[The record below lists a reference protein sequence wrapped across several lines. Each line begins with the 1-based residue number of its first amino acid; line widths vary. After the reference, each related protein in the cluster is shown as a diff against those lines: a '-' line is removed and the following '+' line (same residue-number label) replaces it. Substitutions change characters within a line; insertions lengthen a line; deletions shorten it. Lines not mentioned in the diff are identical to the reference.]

1 MDYKLASSILLNGK
15 PYLKNDLILLAQG
28 GLADQKSPDWEKSI
42 FTFLLNWLDDNNHI
56 EVKTSG
62 STGAPRNVLIQKQF
76 MVNSALKTG
85 VFLNLKKGN
94 NALLCL
100 PAEYI
105 AGKMMLVRAMALSL
119 NLTLSE
125 PTSNPLKRRIE
136 EFDFVAMIPT
146 QVHEIFK
153 EPDGD
158 RKLNSIKNLIIGGA
172 PLPLALRKTIQQ
184 LSNKSYLTYG
194 MTETVTHI
202 AMEKLNGVDADG
214 WLHTLPGIS
223 VSADASGRLI
233 IDAPE
238 ITESKVKTND
248 LVKIRNERTF
258 KVIGRSDNLIISGG
272 INIIPEEIENKI
284 AHLMNAFPW
293 VSFIVSSIPDEKLGE
308 LAVLVIEGKL
318 PEPALQNDLLLQC
331 SEELPKHQH
340 PKQIFFLETFPR
352 TGNQKVDRR
361 RIRELILKC

>member
-1 MDYKLASSILLNGK
+1 MDYKSGSSLLLDGK
-15 PYLKNDLILLAQG
+15 PYLKKDLIPFAQA
-28 GLADQKSPDWEKSI
+28 GLADENSPAWEKSI
-42 FTFLLNWLDDNNHI
+42 FTFLLNWLDVNDHI

-62 STGAPRNVLIQKQF
+62 STGAPKIFRIQKQF

-85 VFLNLKKGN
+85 AFLNLKKGD

-105 AGKMMLVRAMALSL
+105 AGKMMLVRAMVLGL

-125 PTSNPLKRRIE
+125 PTSNPLKNSIE
-136 EFDFVAMIPT
+136 EFDFVAMVPT

-153 EPDGD
+153 EPDGA

-172 PLPLALRKTIQQ
+172 ALPTALLKKMQQ
-184 LSNKSYLTYG
+184 LSNKCFLTYG

-202 AMEKLNGVDADG
+202 AMEKLNGDDADG

-223 VSADASGRLI
+223 VSADASGRLV

-238 ITESKVKTND
+238 ITESKVETND
-248 LVKIRNERTF
+248 LVKIKNERTF
-258 KVIGRSDNLIISGG
+258 KIIGRSDNLFISGG

-284 AHLMNAFPW
+284 AHLVTEN
-293 VSFIVSSIPDEKLGE
+293 FIVSSIPDEKLGE
-308 LAVLVIEGKL
+308 LAVLVIEGKST
-318 PEPALQNDLLLQC
+318 EPTLQNDLLLKC
-331 SEELPKHQH
+331 SAGLPKHQH
-340 PKQIFFLETFPR
+340 PKQIYFLETFPR

-361 RIRELILKC
+361 RIRELILRC